1 MSFHSPESLTLV
13 KEWLKKLPTQGMDT
27 VDCGGQSLDEP
38 QIAAIEKAVLDM
50 QRQMPKPLKT
60 VKLRVKPSV
69 LFKV

>member
-1 MSFHSPESLTLV
+1 M

-38 QIAAIEKAVLDM
+38 QIVAIEKATLDV
-50 QRQMPKPLKT
+50 QRQMPKYLRT